1 MDASYIM
8 KTNVSHLKVQ
18 VKAYCPMYAH
28 KCSCR
33 KLWYLFQNRLVHCTR
48 GSLLVGY
55 SNIDLI
61 IRCHHL
67 IVFVLSIYSS
77 LMFFP
82 DNLLMPCMRVTG
94 INNSKHIINVIQLN

>member
-33 KLWYLFQNRLVHCTR
+33 KLWYLFQNRL
-48 GSLLVGY
+48 
-55 SNIDLI
+55 
-61 IRCHHL
+61 
-67 IVFVLSIYSS
+67 
-77 LMFFP
+77 
-82 DNLLMPCMRVTG
+82 
-94 INNSKHIINVIQLN
+94 